1 MTPIPR
7 RALWITA
14 LAATASAQD
23 QREPLSEKLPDGRSR
38 DLQLAKRDH
47 EKALE
52 GVAKIRRLA
61 RQVEESLTEST
72 EHVLNLDALEMLEQ
86 IEELTRDVRKRLK
99 RTY

>member
-1 MTPIPR
+1 MTLIPR

-14 LAATASAQD
+14 LAAAASAQE

>member
-1 MTPIPR
+1 MPPIPR

-14 LAATASAQD
+14 LAAAASAQD